1 VGVMMVDGYERY
13 KRENMEQKEG
23 FEYYYSLGKERNLT
37 KVADEFGKAHRTV
50 AEWSRQFNWQERV
63 RERDEEVGEKL
74 KEKAIDT
81 VVEEKAKYRKIIKL
95 AVTEFVKEM
104 QNGNIKPQNIMD
116 LERLIKLDLTLMGEP
131 AEVSETKNSHNITA
145 EDREAVN
152 NLAGSIKEIMEDID
166 IPELKEE

>member
-1 VGVMMVDGYERY
+1 MGVMMVDGYERY

-23 FEYYYSLGKERNLT
+23 FEYYYSLGNDRNLQ
-37 KVADEFGKAHRTV
+37 KVADEFEKAYRTI

-63 RERDEEVGEKL
+63 RERDDEVGEKL
-74 KEKAIDT
+74 KEKSIDT

-145 EDREAVN
+145 EDRDAVN
-152 NLAGSIKEIMEDID
+152 NLAGELKSIMSDID
-166 IPELKEE
+166 IPEIKEE